1 MMASSYFKLKILKRN
16 RKIKSLAIGLDKEH
30 VNERDADLIKY
41 KKSKCRICLLDGSIS
56 IFSTNSI
63 DLIESIRLFG
73 GIEVSEED
81 SYPEYLC
88 NICYNLLQ
96 NAILFR
102 KKAQESYLVLRQQ
115 DIPKLELSVC
125 SNDAESLKS
134 DNSCKGIISKNT
146 KSIKYKCEI
155 CNIVFLTW
163 NELVVHNS
171 SIQHRNVRIQ
181 CPVCKGLLTT
191 QLYKKHLARHK
202 SATHLVCDVCG
213 KMYRKDNLVRHLQ
226 LHNFDLPFRC
236 KICPYRGRFPES
248 LKIHMRTHT
257 GQKPFSC
264 DKCQLS
270 FLTRSNLKR
279 HLLTHNK
286 QKPFNCTEC
295 SRGFYTKHDMAV
307 HITSDHVGIK
317 NYGCKTCGNKYG
329 TRKALMRHELRV
341 HKREKMAKGRMPLY
355 LQPEYKI

>member
-1 MMASSYFKLKILKRN
+1 MASSYFKLKILKRN
-16 RKIKSLAIGLDKEH
+16 LKLNNSAIDLDEEH
-30 VNERDADLIKY
+30 VNERDADSIKY

-56 IFSTNSI
+56 IFRKKTI
-63 DLIESIRLFG
+63 DIIESIRLFG
-73 GIEVSEED
+73 GIEISEKD

-88 NICYNLLQ
+88 NSCYNLLQ
-96 NAILFR
+96 NAMLFR
-102 KKAQESYLVLRQQ
+102 KKAQESNLLLRKQ
-115 DIPKLELSVC
+115 DMPKVEVIMC
-125 SNDAESLKS
+125 TNDAESLS
-134 DNSCKGIISKNT
+134 EYSCKGNECKRT

-155 CNIVFLTW
+155 CDINFLTW
-163 NELVVHNS
+163 SELVMHNS
-171 SIQHRNVRIQ
+171 RIQHRNVRIQ

-191 QLYKKHLARHK
+191 QLYKKHLARHQ
-202 SATHLVCDVCG
+202 SASHLVCDVCG

-286 QKPFNCTEC
+286 QKPFKCTEC

-307 HITSDHVGIK
+307 HFTSDHVGIK

>member
-1 MMASSYFKLKILKRN
+1 MASSYFKLKILNRN
-16 RKIKSLAIGLDKEH
+16 RKLKGVSIGLDKEH
-30 VNERDADLIKY
+30 VNEPNADLIKY
-41 KKSKCRICLLDGSIS
+41 KKSKCRVCLLDGSIF
-56 IFSTNSI
+56 IFSKNSKE
-63 DLIESIRLFG
+63 LIESIKIFG

-81 SYPEYLC
+81 NYPEYLC
-88 NICYNLLQ
+88 NSCYNLLQ
-96 NAILFR
+96 NAMLFR
-102 KKAQESYLVLRQQ
+102 KKAQESYLVLTQQ
-115 DIPKLELSVC
+115 DKRKPVSVY
-125 SNDAESLKS
+125 SNEEESLKS
-134 DNSCKGIISKNT
+134 DTIYKEIENKNT

-163 NELVVHNS
+163 NELVLHNN

-181 CPVCKGLLTT
+181 CPICKGLLTT
-191 QLYKKHLARHK
+191 QLYKKHLARHQ

-264 DKCQLS
+264 NKCHLS

-286 QKPFNCTEC
+286 QKPFNCNEC

-307 HITSDHVGIK
+307 HITSDHIGIK
-317 NYGCKTCGNKYG
+317 NYRCKSCGNKYG